1 VLDPAGRPVPNATT
15 MVYARNK
22 SLGNSPTFDK
32 LKPIPIGDACA
43 DGSGR
48 FRLDAPRTSS
58 ARYDILGAVSIA
70 PGYGVGCVEL
80 DPDVDQPAADI
91 MLQPEHVIHGRLFD
105 VQGRPVPDV
114 TMSVSEVRPVVLSPS
129 RSLALARFEGT
140 VTFWWTNANDFP
152 AWPRPATTDVEG
164 RFTMRGVGRNMRVF
178 LTARHPR
185 FALQEVEVET
195 DDSAESKPITLALA
209 PAKIIKGRVTY
220 GDTGK
225 PVPHAMLAVQPMIRS
240 IKDPFSFFETDAE
253 GRFAMNPR
261 SGDRYSISAWPP
273 AGQPYLILSRRLEWP
288 KGALEQSLDLAL
300 PRGVAIHGKATEE
313 GSGEPIEGAT
323 LRFVARAP
331 QQDRSVSRIAHA
343 STAADGSFQFG
354 ALPDSGTL
362 FVMGPSDDYVLQ
374 AFDQRTRPDGRPVG
388 TLSYSHANMLLDL
401 KSGVDKEVHVTLR
414 RSMTVKGQVLGPD
427 GQPIRDAW
435 ILSQIIMMP
444 RGGSRS
450 WHGGYHDTSARDGH
464 FQIHGL
470 APDASVPVH
479 FLDPKRKLGATAVFS
494 GKSAAAGPVSVRL
507 EPCGSAR
514 ARIVD
519 AAGKPFAGRLPLR
532 TLTMVVTPVQPF
544 PLVKEK
550 SSSVAISAH
559 DLNWID
565 KINYENPVASDADG
579 RVALPVLIPG
589 ATYRFTDHASP
600 IRPGVLRKEFTVK
613 PGETLDLGDILIEK
627 PDA

>member
-1 VLDPAGRPVPNATT
+1 
-15 MVYARNK
+15 
-22 SLGNSPTFDK
+22 
-32 LKPIPIGDACA
+32 
-43 DGSGR
+43 
-48 FRLDAPRTSS
+48 
-58 ARYDILGAVSIA
+58 
-70 PGYGVGCVEL
+70 
-80 DPDVDQPAADI
+80 
-91 MLQPEHVIHGRLFD
+91 VIHGRLFD
-105 VQGRPVPDV
+105 VQGQPVPDV
-114 TMSVSEVRPVVLSPS
+114 TMSVSEVSPVVLSRP
-129 RSLALARFEGT
+129 RRLALARSGGT

-164 RFTMRGVGRNMRVF
+164 RFTVRGVGRNMRVF

-195 DDSAESKPITLALA
+195 DDSAESKPITLAHA

-240 IKDPFSFFETDAE
+240 NKDPYSYFETDAE

-261 SGDRYSISAWPP
+261 SSDRYYISAWPP
-273 AGQPYLILSRRLEWP
+273 AGQPYLIKSRPLEWP

-323 LRFVARAP
+323 LSFVARAP
-331 QQDRSVSRIAHA
+331 QQDRSVSIAHA

-507 EPCGSAR
+507 EPCGTAR

-544 PLVKEK
+544 SLVKEK